1 MSTTYSSLHNEVAF
15 LKAQLA
21 LAQTRLERAEVFVFD
36 LRCLAAKGGGRSL
49 WIREGDESS
58 LREAYEGSAGLGGWK
73 ELDVRVELQL
83 ALPASLALLD
93 CVIPPE
99 LQPTFTSSLA
109 TPG

>member
-1 MSTTYSSLHNEVAF
+1 M
-15 LKAQLA
+15 
-21 LAQTRLERAEVFVFD
+21 
-36 LRCLAAKGGGRSL
+36 
-49 WIREGDESS
+49 READGSG